1 MKLNIGN
8 VIKITGSL
16 TPLVVIET
24 NLEISKELYAEHFTT
39 ISKEDFDNGK
49 ENPKEKVW
57 TLKDLSTM
65 HGSNEIRSHKVEIID
80 QVSISKKT
88 TTVYK
93 PK

>member
-1 MKLNIGN
+1 MKLNPGN
-8 VIKITGSL
+8 IIKITGSEI
-16 TPLVVIET
+16 PLVVIDT
-24 NLEISKELYAEHFTT
+24 NLEISKDLYAEHFTT
-39 ISKEDFDNGK
+39 ITKEDFDNAK

-57 TLKDLSTM
+57 TFKDLSTM
-65 HGSNEIRSHKVEIID
+65 HGSNELRSHKVEIID